1 MVSVAD
7 TLLTIDDLS
16 VSYDGSR
23 ILRDIDLVIGRGKIT
38 AIMGRN
44 GMGKTTLLKAI
55 VGLLEPDSGTI
66 TLDATDITTM
76 TPDIRA
82 RMGLGYVPQGREI
95 FPRLTVE
102 ENLRIGMEARD
113 EGREELSDSVV
124 YDLFPILSQMK
135 DRLGGNL
142 SGGQQQQL
150 AIARALVGNPRIL
163 ILDEPTEGIQPS
175 IILEIEKVLKKLK
188 DETELTIILVEQ
200 HFEFAREVADH
211 ITLME
216 RGSVTLDG
224 SADELS
230 DDDVKSF
237 LTF

>member
-1 MVSVAD
+1 MVAD
-7 TLLTIDDLS
+7 ALLSIDGLS

-55 VGLLEPDSGTI
+55 VGLLEPDEGMI
-66 TLDATDITTM
+66 TLDGTDITKM
-76 TPDIRA
+76 APDVRA

-102 ENLRIGMEARD
+102 ENLRIGTEAR
-113 EGREELSDSVV
+113 EVPGEALADSIVF
-124 YDLFPILSQMK
+124 DLFPILSQMK

-175 IILEIEKVLKKLK
+175 IIFEIEKVLQKLK
-188 DETELTIILVEQ
+188 DETDLTIILVEQ
-200 HFEFAREVADH
+200 YFEFARKVADH
-211 ITLME
+211 ISLME
-216 RGSVTLDG
+216 RGSVALQG
-224 SADELS
+224 AADELT
-230 DDDVKSF
+230 DDAIKAY

>member
-1 MVSVAD
+1 MVAD
-7 TLLTIDDLS
+7 ALLSIDGLS

-55 VGLLEPDSGTI
+55 VGLLEPDEGMI
-66 TLDATDITTM
+66 TLDGTDITKM
-76 TPDIRA
+76 APDVRA

-102 ENLRIGMEARD
+102 ENLRIGTEAR
-113 EGREELSDSVV
+113 EVPGEALADSMVF
-124 YDLFPILSQMK
+124 DLFPILSQMK

-163 ILDEPTEGIQPS
+163 ILDEPTEGIQPN
-175 IILEIEKVLKKLK
+175 IIFEIEKVLQKLK
-188 DETELTIILVEQ
+188 DETDLTIILVEQ
-200 HFEFAREVADH
+200 YFEFARKVADH
-211 ITLME
+211 ISLME
-216 RGSVTLDG
+216 RGSMALQG
-224 SADELS
+224 AADELT
-230 DDDVKSF
+230 DDAIKAY

>member
-1 MVSVAD
+1 MVAVAD
-7 TLLTIDDLS
+7 TLLTIDNLS

-55 VGLLEPDSGTI
+55 VGLLEPDEGTI
-66 TLDATDITTM
+66 TLDATDITEM

-113 EGREELSDSVV
+113 EDGEALSESMV

-216 RGSVTLDG
+216 RGAVTLDG
-224 SADELS
+224 SAEELS
-230 DDDVKSF
+230 DEDVKSF

>member
-1 MVSVAD
+1 MVAD
-7 TLLTIDDLS
+7 TLLTIDNLS

-23 ILRDIDLVIGRGKIT
+23 ILRDVDLAIGRGKIS

-55 VGLLEPDSGTI
+55 IGLLEPDEGTI
-66 TLDATDITTM
+66 TLDAEDITEFPT
-76 TPDIRA
+76 DVRA

-102 ENLRIGMEARD
+102 ENLRIGMEAR
-113 EGREELSDSVV
+113 EEPGDPLADSMV

-175 IILEIEKVLKKLK
+175 IILEIEKVLQKLK
-188 DETELTIILVEQ
+188 NETELMIILVEQ
-200 HFEFAREVADH
+200 YFEFARKVADH

-216 RGSVTLDG
+216 RGAVTLEG
-224 SADELS
+224 AADELS
-230 DDDVKSF
+230 DDAIKKY

>member
-1 MVSVAD
+1 MVAD
-7 TLLTIDDLS
+7 ALLSIDGLS

-23 ILRDIDLVIGRGKIT
+23 ILREIDLVIGRGKIT

-55 VGLLEPDSGTI
+55 VGLLEPDGGTI
-66 TLDATDITTM
+66 TLDVTDITKTA
-76 TPDIRA
+76 PDVRA

-102 ENLRIGMEARD
+102 ENLRIGTEAR
-113 EGREELSDSVV
+113 EEPGEALKDSMVF
-124 YDLFPILSQMK
+124 DLFPILSQMK

-150 AIARALVGNPRIL
+150 AIARALIGNPRIL

-175 IILEIEKVLKKLK
+175 IIFEIEKVLQKLK
-188 DETELTIILVEQ
+188 DETDLTIILVEQ
-200 HFEFAREVADH
+200 YFDFARKVADH
-211 ITLME
+211 ISLME
-216 RGSVTLDG
+216 RGSIALQG
-224 SADELS
+224 AANELT
-230 DDDVKSF
+230 DDAIKAY

>member
-1 MVSVAD
+1 MVAD
-7 TLLTIDDLS
+7 TLLTIDNLS

-23 ILRDIDLVIGRGKIT
+23 ILRDVDLAIGRGKIS

-55 VGLLEPDSGTI
+55 VGLLEPDEGTI
-66 TLDATDITTM
+66 TLDAKDITDQPT
-76 TPDIRA
+76 DVRA

-95 FPRLTVE
+95 FARLTVE
-102 ENLRIGMEARD
+102 ENLRIGMEAR
-113 EGREELSDSVV
+113 EEVGEPLGDSMV

-175 IILEIEKVLKKLK
+175 IILEIEKVLQKLK

-200 HFEFAREVADH
+200 YFEFARKVADH

-216 RGSVTLDG
+216 RGAVKLEG
-224 SADELS
+224 AADELS
-230 DDDVKSF
+230 DDAIKGY

>member
-1 MVSVAD
+1 MVAD
-7 TLLTIDDLS
+7 ALLSIDGLS

-55 VGLLEPDSGTI
+55 VGLLEPDEGMI
-66 TLDATDITTM
+66 TLDGTDITKM
-76 TPDIRA
+76 APDVRA

-102 ENLRIGMEARD
+102 ENLRIGTEAR
-113 EGREELSDSVV
+113 EEPGEDLADSMVF
-124 YDLFPILSQMK
+124 DLFPILSQMK

-163 ILDEPTEGIQPS
+163 ILDEPTEGIQPN
-175 IILEIEKVLKKLK
+175 IIFEIEKVLQKLK
-188 DETELTIILVEQ
+188 DETDLTIILVEQ
-200 HFEFAREVADH
+200 YFEFARKVADH
-211 ITLME
+211 ISLME
-216 RGSVTLDG
+216 RGSVALQG
-224 SADELS
+224 AADELT
-230 DDDVKSF
+230 DDAIKAY